1 MAMGET
7 MNPRGVKKLFVL
19 VPNYA
24 AGKDMAGRSFIFSLN
39 HGAVTKLPSIASADL
54 AALILRSLS
63 LDQVLRF
70 AVLKRRSSHLRLPRF
85 CFWKR
90 A

>member
-39 HGAVTKLPSIASADL
+39 HGAVTKLR
-54 AALILRSLS
+54 ALH
-63 LDQVLRF
+63 
-70 AVLKRRSSHLRLPRF
+70 RRTLPR
-85 CFWKR
+85 
-90 A
+90 